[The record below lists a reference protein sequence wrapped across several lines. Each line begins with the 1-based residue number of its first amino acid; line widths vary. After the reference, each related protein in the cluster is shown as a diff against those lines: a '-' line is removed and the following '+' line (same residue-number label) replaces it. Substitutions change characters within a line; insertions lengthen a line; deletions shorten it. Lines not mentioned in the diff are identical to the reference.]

1 MDSIKAPAG
10 RKIPFFLLTIGGPS
24 FPNLSQ
30 SLTPIFHCSIHDS
43 LPADSRFRPIEV
55 YFVHSSIEDS
65 PHLTEMLI
73 ANKDKLPCIDCI
85 SQVQKLQ
92 KELQEEIDL
101 HFALANTVAQTS
113 TPLSDSPS
121 QIPTKAQELLS
132 NKDVLEITVLKLEEE
147 LIALHFLLSQERN
160 ERM

>member
-1 MDSIKAPAG
+1 MVEYQNILGLLEAHVELQPLLLKSHDRLKDLLFLDIALDSTVRTTVERGYEELNNVEP
-10 RKIPFFLLTIGGPS
+10 
-24 FPNLSQ
+24 
-30 SLTPIFHCSIHDS
+30 
-43 LPADSRFRPIEV
+43 E
-55 YFVHSSIEDS
+55 
-65 PHLTEMLI
+65 
-73 ANKDKLPCIDCI
+73 
-85 SQVQKLQ
+85 VQKLQ

>member
-1 MDSIKAPAG
+1 MKFVLG
-10 RKIPFFLLTIGGPS
+10 MEVHGGIS
-24 FPNLSQ
+24 EYSK
-30 SLTPIFHCSIHDS
+30 
-43 LPADSRFRPIEV
+43 
-55 YFVHSSIEDS
+55 
-65 PHLTEMLI
+65 MLI